1 MKLIF
6 DSAQILGIEH
16 VIKDAALVT
25 HVKMAGQPTQEALEL
40 LDIQGTAWE
49 PLKSAALTWEI
60 GALRLRL
67 TVPQLEQYALDLR
80 AAAAENWKLVR
91 RSDDDGPFIELQFR
105 VIVSGDPLR
114 LVETFHR
121 IGDAKGRLELVPAQK
136 DLFSKPADGVELES
150 VSVQVPTPAAR
161 MPRGA
166 EDELARGD
174 GEVFE

>member
-60 GALRLRL
+60 GALRLRF

-80 AAAAENWKLVR
+80 AKAAENWKLVR

-105 VIVSGDPLR
+105 VIVSGDPVR

-150 VSVQVPTPAAR
+150 VSVQVPPPALR
-161 MPRGA
+161 VPV
-166 EDELARGD
+166 EVEKELAGGH
-174 GEVFE
+174 GESA